1 MADCSMSDGHAGAQR
16 GSSSS
21 KNPERTELNLTGAA
35 TLEHHG
41 GARLRVALQVIRE
54 G

>member
-1 MADCSMSDGHAGAQR
+1 MADCSMSDGHAGAPP

-21 KNPERTELNLTGAA
+21 KNPATTELNLTGAA

-41 GARLRVALQVIRE
+41 GARLGVALQVIRE